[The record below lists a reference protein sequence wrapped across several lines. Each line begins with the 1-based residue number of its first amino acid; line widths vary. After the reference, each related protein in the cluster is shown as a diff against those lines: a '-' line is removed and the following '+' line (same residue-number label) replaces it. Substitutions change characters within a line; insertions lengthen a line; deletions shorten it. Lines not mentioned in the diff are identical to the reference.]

1 MYFTIFLETFD
12 FFRSL
17 FSPRLSHRP
26 DSRRTIA
33 YAPLHQGTIAIL
45 SCDRIS
51 SVSIPECTNRGRE
64 PSSSSRHKSK
74 MKFQS

>member
-33 YAPLHQGTIAIL
+33 YAPMHQGTIAIL
-45 SCDRIS
+45 TCDRVS
-51 SVSIPECTNRGRE
+51 SVSIPERTNRGRE

-74 MKFQS
+74 MGLQS